1 VRPPAYGDD
10 WIGLSHGAL
19 PVEAAY
25 AWAVRPECGAVVSF
39 VGTVRDHAEGRS
51 DVTAIEYEAYTEQVE
66 PRLAEVA
73 AQTRRR
79 WQGLGRLVLLHRV
92 GRLLVT
98 EASVVVVAS
107 APHRGEAFD
116 AARFAIDAVKTTVPI
131 WKAEHWAGGVDWGT
145 DAHEVVGAE
154 ETSTSSVA
162 ETSTTSVT
170 GTSTSTVAETS
181 TSSKERASR

>member
-1 VRPPAYGDD
+1 VRPPAHGDD
-10 WIGLSHGAL
+10 WIGLCHGAL
-19 PVEAAY
+19 PLEAAY
-25 AWAVRPECGAVVSF
+25 SFAVRPGCGAVVSF
-39 VGTVRDHAEGRS
+39 VGTVRNHAEGRA

-73 AQTRRR
+73 AHTRRR
-79 WQGLGRLVLLHRV
+79 WQELGRLVLLHRV
-92 GRLLVT
+92 GRLVVT

-145 DAHEVVGAE
+145 DAHEVGG
-154 ETSTSSVA
+154 VA
-162 ETSTTSVT
+162 ETSTTSVAEA
-170 GTSTSTVAETS
+170 STSSVAETS